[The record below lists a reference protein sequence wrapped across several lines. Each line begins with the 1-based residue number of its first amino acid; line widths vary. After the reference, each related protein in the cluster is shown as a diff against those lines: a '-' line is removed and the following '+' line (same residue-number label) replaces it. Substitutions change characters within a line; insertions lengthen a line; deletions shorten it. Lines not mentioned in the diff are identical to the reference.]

1 MATRRKSNP
10 GFATPPAEEP
20 DSEINEVVLEETV
33 IEEPTPEEP
42 VIEEPTPEEPVA
54 VVPPEPV
61 VQTSVTPKPVQRV
74 EKKRPRNIPRFSRLK
89 GQ

>member
-20 DSEINEVVLEETV
+20 NSEINEVVLEETV
-33 IEEPTPEEP
+33 IVEEP